1 MAQPPYQFSLGSDAR
16 ARDVVTQ
23 GLEAYNLEQMK
34 KPGGYN
40 DVELYARDA
49 SGQVVGGLFGHS
61 GMGWLYVDYLWLQA
75 DQRGSGLGAQLLALV
90 EDEARRRECVGVFL
104 YTYSFQAP
112 GFYQKQGFEVMGV
125 LEDCPPGHQRIYLKK
140 HLGA

>member
-1 MAQPPYQFSLGSDAR
+1 MPQYQFHLGADAQ
-16 ARDVVTQ
+16 AREVVTQ

-34 KPGGYN
+34 KPGGYD
-40 DVELYARDA
+40 DVELYARDE

-90 EDEARRRECVGVFL
+90 EEEARRRECVGVFL

>member
-1 MAQPPYQFSLGSDAR
+1 MPQYQFHLGADAQ
-16 ARDVVTQ
+16 AHEVVTK

-34 KPGGYN
+34 TPGGYI
-40 DVELYARDA
+40 DFELYARDE
-49 SGQVVGGLFGHS
+49 SGQVVGGLYGHS

-75 DQRGSGLGAQLLALV
+75 DQRGAGLGAQLLALA
-90 EDEARRRECVGVFL
+90 EAEARRRECVGVFL

>member
-1 MAQPPYQFSLGSDAR
+1 MPHYQFNLGADAQ
-16 ARDVVTQ
+16 AREVVTQ

-34 KPGGYN
+34 TPGGYI
-40 DVELYARDA
+40 DIELYARDE

-61 GMGWLYVDYLWLQA
+61 GMGWMYIDYLWLQS
-75 DQRGSGLGAQLLALV
+75 DQRGSGLGAQLIARA
-90 EDEARRRECVGVFL
+90 EEEARRRECVGVFL

-140 HLGA
+140 RLSA